1 MKKDFITYKGFI
13 GTVHFST
20 DDEVFFG
27 TIEGINDV
35 ITFEGSSVVELKK
48 AFKESVDHYIALCS
62 KHKKPLM
69 KSLKGSFNIRIKP
82 ELHQKAFTTA
92 LTKGITLNQFIQNT
106 IEKELATLT

>member
-1 MKKDFITYKGFI
+1 
-13 GTVHFST
+13 
-20 DDEVFFG
+20 
-27 TIEGINDV
+27 
-35 ITFEGSSVVELKK
+35 
-48 AFKESVDHYIALCS
+48 
-62 KHKKPLM
+62 M